1 MVKVLKGQ
9 GIPIVAITGRED
21 SFLARNAEEIIL
33 VSDKSDSDFKSPI
46 IEEIS
51 MLSIIN
57 SIYLVYSLFLNSL
70 EGP

>member
-1 MVKVLKGQ
+1 M
-9 GIPIVAITGRED
+9 
-21 SFLARNAEEIIL
+21 ARNAEEIIL